1 MAIIQIQAGGRP
13 MTVDV
18 PDFAMESTQQDIRSI
33 MSDMQSA
40 LTGMRTMTQQ
50 GDQQIASA
58 IRDGNRQAE
67 KDTAGQKIR
76 DSKLAQGIGNA
87 TAMGMTQALAKP
99 GMMTGLMKSLGLG
112 GMATAFGMV
121 MGVSKEL
128 SSTFSFAGSV
138 GVSFAGDIVKT
149 GERLANVGLQLDQ
162 FGDLIAQNT
171 SMMYELGGSVE
182 DGSQKFIDI
191 MEGMEQSAKPFGYFG
206 LAADE
211 MGQFLSEELEIRRKI
226 MDSEQLRLYI
236 QNDLND
242 AMIRN
247 FVEQEKMAKITGQNV
262 RERIRAQME
271 AKENPIMQAAMATM
285 SASQLESVNA
295 VFGNLGFKGPVAE
308 ELRKAMIQEI
318 AAPGMGFVGNN
329 VASLMAQD
337 DSGNLRRLFD
347 LGVAGVRDNLS
358 TQEINN
364 NMGDTL
370 QAFRRS
376 QVGQRERLSRQAIAG
391 NTEAGQLLSL
401 MQNLNEIE
409 GTTQEERDKLNTEE
423 MQERQKQVDTMRA
436 LTYRLNVQEA
446 TQANLALR
454 TIMKIGGVDA
464 TGMMEGVT
472 SFVDGM
478 TNTFANEKV
487 KALFEGFGTII
498 GMTTVQPLFNAIRGE
513 GSGIEFAYLAGLLGS
528 AGGLPDMIT
537 QPLMLPQRG
546 YALGAG
552 ANQFLMSAYGDY
564 TEERQVEGAPP
575 GTTERVFNYDKFI
588 QDKGMS
594 LMDGTPDFFNKMTQA
609 FANAFSRQPQTD

>member
-262 RERIRAQME
+262 RERISAQME

-295 VFGNLGFKGPVAE
+295 VFGNLGFKGPVAD

>member
-112 GMATAFGMV
+112 SMATAFGMV

-295 VFGNLGFKGPVAE
+295 VFGNLGFKGPVAD

-329 VASLMAQD
+329 VASLIAQD

-409 GTTQEERDKLNTEE
+409 GTTQENRDKLNTEE
-423 MQERQKQVDTMRA
+423 MKERQKQVDVMRA
-436 LTYRLNVQEA
+436 LTFRLNVQEA

-513 GSGIEFAYLAGLLGS
+513 GSGIEFAYLAGLLGQ
-528 AGGLPDMIT
+528 AGGLPDLIT

-552 ANQFLMSAYGDY
+552 ANQFLMSAYGEY

>member
-295 VFGNLGFKGPVAE
+295 VFGNLGFKGPVAD

-329 VASLMAQD
+329 VASLIAQD

-358 TQEINN
+358 SQEINN

-376 QVGQRERLSRQAIAG
+376 QVGQRERLTYQAIAG

-409 GTTQEERDKLNTEE
+409 GTTQENRDKLNTEE

-436 LTYRLNVQEA
+436 LTFRLNVQEA

-464 TGMMEGVT
+464 TGMMQGVT

>member
-112 GMATAFGMV
+112 SMATAFGMV

-295 VFGNLGFKGPVAE
+295 VFGNLGFKGPVAD

-329 VASLMAQD
+329 VASLIAQD

-409 GTTQEERDKLNTEE
+409 GTTQENRDKLNTEE
-423 MQERQKQVDTMRA
+423 MKERQKQVDVMRA
-436 LTYRLNVQEA
+436 LTFRLNVQEA

-513 GSGIEFAYLAGLLGS
+513 GSGIEFAYLAGLLGQ
-528 AGGLPDMIT
+528 AGGLPDLIT

>member
-58 IRDGNRQAE
+58 IRDGNRKAE
-67 KDTAGQKIR
+67 KDTAGQKVR

-295 VFGNLGFKGPVAE
+295 VFGNLGFKGPVAD

-409 GTTQEERDKLNTEE
+409 GTTQEGRDKLNTEE
-423 MQERQKQVDTMRA
+423 MKERQKQVDTMRA

-513 GSGIEFAYLAGLLGS
+513 GSGIEFAYLAGLLGQ

>member
-112 GMATAFGMV
+112 SMATAFGMV

-295 VFGNLGFKGPVAE
+295 VFGNLGFKGPVAD

-329 VASLMAQD
+329 VASLIAQD

-409 GTTQEERDKLNTEE
+409 GTTQENRDKLNTEE
-423 MQERQKQVDTMRA
+423 MKERQKQVDVMRA
-436 LTYRLNVQEA
+436 LTFRLNVQEA

-513 GSGIEFAYLAGLLGS
+513 GSGIEFAYLAGLLGQ
-528 AGGLPDMIT
+528 AGGLSPMIT
-537 QPLMLPQRG
+537 TPLMLPQQG

-552 ANQFLMSAYGDY
+552 ANQFLMSAYGEY

>member
-58 IRDGNRQAE
+58 IRDGNRQSE
-67 KDTAGQKIR
+67 KDSAGQKVR

-112 GMATAFGMV
+112 SMATAFGMV

-295 VFGNLGFKGPVAE
+295 VFGNLGFKGPVAD

-329 VASLMAQD
+329 VASLIAQD
-337 DSGNLRRLFD
+337 TSGNLGRLFN
-347 LGVAGVRDNLS
+347 LGVSGVRDNLS
-358 TQEINN
+358 SQEINN

-376 QVGQRERLSRQAIAG
+376 QVGQRERLSQQAIAG

-409 GTTQEERDKLNTEE
+409 GTTQENRDKLNTEE
-423 MQERQKQVDTMRA
+423 MKERQKQVDTMRA
-436 LTYRLNVQEA
+436 LTFRLNVQEA

-513 GSGIEFAYLAGLLGS
+513 GSGIEFAYLAGLLGQ
-528 AGGLPDMIT
+528 AGGLSDMIT
-537 QPLMLPQRG
+537 QPLMLPQRAF
-546 YALGAG
+546 ALGAG

>member
-1 MAIIQIQAGGRP
+1 

-58 IRDGNRQAE
+58 IRDGNRKAE
-67 KDTAGQKIR
+67 KDTAGQKVR

-295 VFGNLGFKGPVAE
+295 VFGNLGFKGPVAD

-409 GTTQEERDKLNTEE
+409 GTTQEGRDKLNTEE
-423 MQERQKQVDTMRA
+423 MKERQKQVDTMRA

-513 GSGIEFAYLAGLLGS
+513 GSGIEFAYLAGLLGQ

>member
-295 VFGNLGFKGPVAE
+295 VFGNLGFKGPVAD

-329 VASLMAQD
+329 VASLIAQD

-358 TQEINN
+358 SQEINN

-376 QVGQRERLSRQAIAG
+376 QVGQRERLTYQAIAG

-409 GTTQEERDKLNTEE
+409 GTTQENRDKLNTEE

-436 LTYRLNVQEA
+436 LTFRLNVQEA

-478 TNTFANEKV
+478 TKTFANEKV